1 MIYLN
6 FSLNHGHCGLTF
18 TNSYLCSMVHSSIT
32 IIADEDIKDD
42 TSELLEI
49 LHILSMLIFNG
60 TLNVVCTVLA
70 DLNMRDA
77 LADAPLAKV

>member
-1 MIYLN
+1 
-6 FSLNHGHCGLTF
+6 
-18 TNSYLCSMVHSSIT
+18 MVHSSIT

-42 TSELLEI
+42 TFELLEI

-77 LADAPLAKV
+77 LAYAALAMAMLLFLLMWARTVLIS